1 MAAAVAIPFVD
12 RGPRVGA
19 RSWAILGFF
28 TFLWLFCYVDVFIV
42 GALLSPMKADLH
54 ISDQQLG
61 RLHAATILSYIAIVP
76 LSGYLGDRLP
86 RKGIILVSLVVLGI
100 GAIGSGLAA
109 GYGALLLWRAVV
121 GVGDGAFS
129 TLTQTWIADL
139 FSVRHRSLAFAI
151 LMSTGQFAAWTAYG
165 FGSLIAEQASWHQA
179 FIIGAIPSLI
189 LGVGLVFLR
198 EPSRT
203 SADGTALRETL
214 RPSRSEV
221 TGLLRLRSY
230 QLYLAAYVFRLVAI
244 GGWFF
249 WSAQLLQ
256 RHYGVAAREAVN
268 FIGSTYVLTGAPGI
282 LLSGLVAGWLAR
294 RRFRGAYSLWLVVS
308 DVLAG
313 LTVTAILL
321 LEHRLLVV
329 KSLLLVQTFFAGLGW
344 GVVAAIPFE
353 LVAARVRNTAV
364 SLAMVAQN
372 IGSAFLASV
381 LIGMA
386 SDRFGIERALLV
398 IPIGYFAAAIFS
410 LALTRWE
417 RRQVAEGPVATL
429 SVGERAGDGVAPA
442 ALSTYP

>member
-1 MAAAVAIPFVD
+1 MSSAVASSAHD
-12 RGPRVGA
+12 RGPSAGR
-19 RSWAILGFF
+19 RSWVVLGFF
-28 TFLWLFCYVDVFIV
+28 AFLWLFCYVDVFIV
-42 GALLSPMKADLH
+42 GALLSPMKAELH
-54 ISDQQLG
+54 INDQQLG

-86 RKGIILVSLVVLGI
+86 RKGMILGALVVLGA

-121 GVGDGAFS
+121 GVGDGAFA

-139 FSVRHRSLAFAI
+139 FGVRHRSLAFAI

-165 FGSLIAEQASWHQA
+165 FGSLIAEQSGWHQA

-189 LGVGLVFLR
+189 LGIGLVFLR
-198 EPSRT
+198 EPPRT
-203 SADGTALRETL
+203 GSGGGAPRPGGREI
-214 RPSRSEV
+214 V
-221 TGLLRLRSY
+221 GLLRLRSY

-244 GGWFF
+244 GGCFF

-256 RHYGVAAREAVN
+256 RHYAVAARDAVN

-294 RRFRGAYSLWLVVS
+294 RRFRGAYSLWLVLS

-321 LEHRLLVV
+321 LEHRLVV
-329 KSLLLVQTFFAGLGW
+329 IKGLLLVQTFFAGLGW

-353 LVAARVRNTAV
+353 LVPVRVRNTAV

-398 IPIGYFAAAIFS
+398 IPIGYVAAAFCS

-417 RRQVAEGPVATL
+417 RRQVVEIAAAAPHELAVSLGGVAT
-429 SVGERAGDGVAPA
+429 RAVSA
-442 ALSTYP
+442 